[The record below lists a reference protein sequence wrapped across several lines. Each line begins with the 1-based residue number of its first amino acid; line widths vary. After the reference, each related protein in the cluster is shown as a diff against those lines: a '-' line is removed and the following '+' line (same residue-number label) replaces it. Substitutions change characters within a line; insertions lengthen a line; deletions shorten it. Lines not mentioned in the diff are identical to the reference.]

1 MRIKVTDTTP
11 TTSVLMLVK
20 YNDTLGKAILTKG
33 WV

>member
-1 MRIKVTDTTP
+1 MRINITDTTP

-20 YNDTLGKAILTKG
+20 YRDTLGKAILTKG